1 MRWLFAILINFY
13 NIVKDGLITLK
24 KQERKMPR
32 KKIITRKVRRLTP
45 TEIEYLIVGVVALD
59 DNLEEESG
67 GYEPH
72 QLRSMAIA
80 RRDLQGLYKNLAIIE
95 E

>member
-1 MRWLFAILINFY
+1 
-13 NIVKDGLITLK
+13 
-24 KQERKMPR
+24 MPR
-32 KKIITRKVRRLTP
+32 KKIITRRVRRLTP
-45 TEIEYLIVGVVALD
+45 SEIKYLIVGVVALD

-67 GYEPH
+67 GWEPH